1 MPARFDRKFIV
12 ILSVSAVI
20 AAVVIG
26 AALAVLQPWGP
37 ARHLRRAEAAA
48 AEGDWVRAWSFYG
61 RAFGKEPGNIA
72 YLDLTRD
79 ALLEIVPQTSTEA
92 MERYQTLLALL
103 DRATRVGSA
112 NPERWQAFLDE
123 IADRAVYAD
132 ELGGWTV
139 LAEQAGLMK
148 DSFSPGDPARAMAEE
163 YAAFAMAQR
172 GASLRSDE
180 R

>member
-112 NPERWQAFLDE
+112 NPERWQAFLEGAHDLE
-123 IADRAVYAD
+123 LRGVQQPVGPHDVEPGRALSHDRHQRED
-132 ELGGWTV
+132 HPPRLGLRLV
-139 LAEQAGLMK
+139 LPENP
-148 DSFSPGDPARAMAEE
+148 D
-163 YAAFAMAQR
+163 QR
-172 GASLRSDE
+172 EDR
-180 R
+180 RV